1 MWVFKMDSFTKIFC
15 MFSITKEEI
24 SSLMEIADKNGD
36 GSVPI
41 IRFLVSNLFW
51 ACLGLL
57 PERSFLV
64 DKMTHKQ
71 KEELI

>member
-1 MWVFKMDSFTKIFC
+1 MLVFKMDSFTKIFC

-36 GSVPI
+36 GSVPD
-41 IRFLVSNLFW
+41 SDFW
-51 ACLGLL
+51 FQMFWTCLGLL

-64 DKMTHKQ
+64 DKRTHKQ
-71 KEELI
+71 KEELT